1 MKTVLAV
8 DGSAPS
14 LVARDLVVGLPWPA
28 DATIHLLAAYQ
39 VPFDW
44 AGGVG
49 STMDWV
55 GDVQDAIRD
64 QLNDQLR
71 TYAAPLF
78 DAGLNV
84 EQHVIRG
91 RAADA
96 INDLA
101 AEIEADLIVTGSR
114 GRGQLASMLLGSVAT
129 EVATHAPCPV
139 LVARRASAGR
149 LLVAT
154 DGSGSA
160 EAIPKRLG
168 EWDVFRGSQA
178 NAVAVAVPDDPAFE
192 LMVGLYTLGDE
203 RVVALRAESAKK
215 AQADGAAM
223 AERLTSIGISATA
236 DVRNGDPTQEILAA
250 AEHHGSDLIVIG
262 SRGLG
267 AVERL
272 VLGSVARNV
281 AIHARCSV
289 LIVRTARRRTD
300 GPDAGQAAT
309 LRGRSG
315 GTSSS

>member
-1 MKTVLAV
+1 MKAILAL

-14 LVARDLVVGLPWPA
+14 LVARDLVAGLPWPA
-28 DATIHLLAAYQ
+28 DATIHMLSAYQ
-39 VPFDW
+39 VSVDW
-44 AGGVG
+44 TGGVG

-64 QLNDQLR
+64 QLDVQLR
-71 TYAAPLF
+71 TNAAPLVA
-78 DAGLNV
+78 AGLKV

-91 RAADA
+91 RAANA

-101 AEIEADLIVTGSR
+101 AQIEADLIVTGSR
-114 GRGQLASMLLGSVAT
+114 GRGRLASMLLGSVAT

-139 LVARRASAGR
+139 LVVRRATASR

-168 EWDVFRGSQA
+168 EWDVFRGSLA
-178 NAVAVAVPDDPAFE
+178 NAVAVSVPDDPAFE

-203 RVVALRAESAKK
+203 RVAALRAESAAK
-215 AQADGAAM
+215 ARADGDAM
-223 AERLTSIGISATA
+223 AERLTSIGIPATA
-236 DVRNGDPTQEILAA
+236 AVRNGDPAHEILAA
-250 AEHHGSDLIVIG
+250 AEDHRSDLIITG

-272 VLGSVARNV
+272 LLGSVARNV
-281 AIHARCSV
+281 LIHARCSV
-289 LIVRTARRRTD
+289 LIMRTD
-300 GPDAGQAAT
+300 QGAVT
-309 LRGRSG
+309 
-315 GTSSS
+315 